1 MSRPDRR
8 EENAAGFYPA
18 AVVWDLDGTLVESA
32 PDLANALNRL
42 LAEHSLPQHT
52 VDEVRLMIGA
62 GVPTLL
68 ERGFKKAGLHLNEA
82 ERDALAPRFMAFYL
96 ACATD
101 NTHLVPGARYVL
113 DRMHRAGMPQGLCT
127 NKPEGVTRDILDTLG
142 ISHYFG
148 SVIGGDSTSGKKP
161 DPTPLL
167 ACLDELG
174 VSPSDAV
181 MVGDS
186 AADTGAARAAGVYAI
201 VVPNGY
207 TGEPPEALISQR
219 PATIARKA
227 SSEKWKQRLTTT
239 LRRYTVNNRH
249 R

>member
-8 EENAAGFYPA
+8 EENAAGIRPA

-42 LAEHSLPQHT
+42 LAEHALPQHT

-68 ERGFKKAGLHLNEA
+68 ERGFRKAGSPLTES
-82 ERDALAPRFMAFYL
+82 ERDALAPRFMEIYL

-101 NTHLVPGARYVL
+101 HTYLVPGARYVL
-113 DRMHRAGMPQGLCT
+113 DRLHRAGMPQGLCT
-127 NKPEGVTRDILDTLG
+127 NKPEGVTRDILDALG
-142 ISHYFG
+142 IAHYFG
-148 SVIGGDSTSGKKP
+148 SVIGGDSTSGRKP

-174 VSPSDAV
+174 VTPEVAV

-186 AADTGAARAAGVYAI
+186 AADTGAARAAGVFAI
-201 VVPNGY
+201 VVPDGY
-207 TGEPPEALISQR
+207 TGEAPEDLGADRVVGSIAEV
-219 PATIARKA
+219 PGAFTITAA
-227 SSEKWKQRLTTT
+227 
-239 LRRYTVNNRH
+239 VNTAA
-249 R
+249 